1 MKRLA
6 LIIVKKRAAIL
17 SLIVAATLGF
27 AYLCI
32 KIEMYTAFADL
43 LPTDHPYIRVHNRFW
58 KTFGGA
64 NVVLLSVEDPTAIF
78 SMSPCWRKSKSSRK

>member
-58 KTFGGA
+58 KT
-64 NVVLLSVEDPTAIF
+64 AIF